1 MEKSRFDAM
10 ARLLGGAAS
19 RRTALKTLAA
29 VVAAGGITASMVADD
44 VAAGEQAP
52 PRPRTCR
59 YPGYY
64 CTKNS
69 HCCSEDGCTLG
80 PSIPRR
86 ERNRCTC
93 VQNDE
98 GRCFRDSDCCNYR
111 NVSEPQTC
119 QVHTNGIGY
128 CKVAPVAP

>member
-44 VAAGEQAP
+44 VAAGDQA

-69 HCCSEDGCTLG
+69 HCCSEDGCKLG
-80 PSIPRR
+80 SSYPRR

-93 VQNDE
+93 VQNDD
-98 GRCFRDSDCCNYR
+98 GHCFRTSDCCNYR
-111 NVSEPQTC
+111 SINNAYFC
-119 QVHTNGIGY
+119 QIEQDGIGR
-128 CKVAPVAP
+128 CRLSNP

>member
-44 VAAGEQAP
+44 AAAGRSGQ
-52 PRPRTCR
+52 PRTCR

-69 HCCSEDGCTLG
+69 HCCSEDGCKLG
-80 PSIPRR
+80 SSYPRR

-93 VQNDE
+93 VQNDD
-98 GRCFRDSDCCNYR
+98 GHCFRSSDCCNHR
-111 NVSEPQTC
+111 SINNPQYC
-119 QVHTNGIGY
+119 VIEEDGIGR
-128 CKVAPVAP
+128 CRLNDN